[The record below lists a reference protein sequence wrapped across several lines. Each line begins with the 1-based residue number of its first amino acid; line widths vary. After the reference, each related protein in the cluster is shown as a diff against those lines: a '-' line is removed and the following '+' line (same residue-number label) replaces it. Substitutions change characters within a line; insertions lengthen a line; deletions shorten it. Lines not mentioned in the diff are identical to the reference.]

1 MGQNRT
7 SVLAIDL
14 GASSGRGIVGTYDPE
29 TGLELH
35 EVHRFENGPMEEDAE
50 ARKGHA
56 GVASASDDAAAS
68 TDGGAASAVGDAGH
82 AADGAEPKPTMR
94 WDIDALLDNIRVAAE
109 RAAGAYDLASMGI
122 DTWGVDYG
130 LLDGKGQLVA
140 PPAHYRDP
148 RTAGLAEELAASGS
162 LAGVYEATGIQVMD
176 INTLFQLVAALRADP
191 SLANRARRL
200 LMMPDLLGY
209 LLTGVG
215 GCERS
220 IASTTQLLRADTG
233 VWDEQIAER
242 LGIPSSWLP
251 PVTSEGE
258 PRGSLTLGSGAHIPV
273 LSVCGHDTASA
284 VASVELGDDAL
295 FVSCGTWSLVG
306 TELAEPVVTPEAERL
321 NITNER
327 GAENSVLH
335 LENCTGL
342 WIAQELRRDLAAAGT
357 DLSWS
362 EAVRAA
368 EEVPAHACVVDT
380 DAPELA
386 SPGSMADK
394 LRYLARETGQPVPE
408 TPGELF
414 RCVYDSLALRYR
426 QAREDVERTTG
437 RHFSRVR
444 IIGGGAQNTLLCQVV
459 ADVLRTPVV
468 AGPFEATAIGNVLVQ
483 LVAHG
488 VFVNL
493 SEARAAVRP
502 SLDLV
507 TYEPREPVPQE
518 VWERYRR
525 ACDLG

>member
-29 TGLELH
+29 TGLDLH
-35 EVHRFENGPMEEDAE
+35 EVHRFENGPMEEGAE
-50 ARKGHA
+50 AHKGRA

-68 TDGGAASAVGDAGH
+68 ADGGAASAVGDAGH
-82 AADGAEPKPTMR
+82 AADGAEPKSTMR

-130 LLDGKGQLVA
+130 LLDGEGRLVA

-191 SLANRARRL
+191 SLAARASRL

-233 VWDEQIAER
+233 AWDERIAER
-242 LGIPSSWLP
+242 LGIPASWLP
-251 PVTSEGE
+251 PVTPEGE
-258 PRGSLTLGSGAHIPV
+258 LRGSLALGSGARIPL

-306 TELAEPVVTPEAERL
+306 TELADPVVTPEAERL

-342 WIAQELRRDLAAAGT
+342 WIAQELRRDLAATAEG
-357 DLSWS
+357 LSWS

-368 EEVPAHACVVDT
+368 EEAPAYACVVDT

-394 LRYLARETGQPVPE
+394 LRYLARETDQPVPE
-408 TPGELF
+408 MPGELF

-426 QAREDVERTTG
+426 QAREDIERTTG

-444 IIGGGAQNTLLCQVV
+444 IIGGGAQNALLCQVV
-459 ADVLRTPVV
+459 ADVLGIPVV

-488 VFVNL
+488 VFANL

-507 TYEPREPVPQE
+507 TYEPREPVQQE